1 MSPDQI
7 QAIGGAIVAI
17 LGAWQA
23 RTSRKQAN
31 TSRKVRDLEMRL
43 AIVEAERDQ
52 FRTKLRAAVRHIRE
66 WMGWAM
72 HHAPGQAPP
81 ALPMELRDDI

>member
-7 QAIGGAIVAI
+7 QAVGGVVVAI
-17 LGAWQA
+17 LTAWQA
-23 RTSRKQAN
+23 L
-31 TSRKVRDLEMRL
+31 TSRKVRDLETRL
-43 AIVEAERDQ
+43 RAVELERDT

-72 HHAPGQAPP
+72 HHAAGQAPP
-81 ALPMELRDDI
+81 VLPPELADEI

>member
-7 QAIGGAIVAI
+7 QAVGGAIVAI

-23 RTSRKQAN
+23 RTSRK
-31 TSRKVRDLEMRL
+31 VRDLEAQL
-43 AIVEAERDQ
+43 AIVVGQRDQ
-52 FRTKLRAAVRHIRE
+52 YRDKLRAAVRHIRE

-81 ALPMELRDDI
+81 PLPPELVDEV

>member
-23 RTSRKQAN
+23 RTSRK
-31 TSRKVRDLEMRL
+31 VRDLEAQL
-43 AIVEAERDQ
+43 AIVVGQRDQ
-52 FRTKLRAAVRHIRE
+52 YRTKLRAAVRHIRE

-81 ALPMELRDDI
+81 ALPMELRDEV

>member
-23 RTSRKQAN
+23 R

-81 ALPMELRDDI
+81 ALPMELRDEV

>member
-43 AIVEAERDQ
+43 ALVEAERDQ

-66 WMGWAM
+66 WMAWETRRT
-72 HHAPGQAPP
+72 PGAPP
-81 ALPMELRDDI
+81 PELPPELADEV

>member
-23 RTSRKQAN
+23 RTSRK
-31 TSRKVRDLEMRL
+31 VRDLEARL
-43 AIVEAERDQ
+43 ASVEIQRDQ
-52 FRTKLRAAVRHIRE
+52 YRDKLRAAVRHIRA
-66 WMGWAM
+66 WMAWAVT
-72 HHAPGQAPP
+72 HASRIPTPELP
-81 ALPMELRDDI
+81 AELIDEI

>member
-7 QAIGGAIVAI
+7 QAVGGVIVAI

-31 TSRKVRDLEMRL
+31 TSRKVRDLETRL
-43 AIVEAERDQ
+43 RAVEKERDQ
-52 FRTKLRAAVRHIRE
+52 FRTKLRAAVRHIRD
-66 WMGWAM
+66 WMGWAT
-72 HHAPGQAPP
+72 HHVPGTPAPLLPP
-81 ALPMELRDDI
+81 ELLDEV